1 MDDIDILGFQYDDV
15 SRGGAAYGVST
26 RYRIHTAVFGLVGSG
41 KSSILKLLIL
51 QNIRRNQGFMII
63 DPHGELARDILSVIP
78 ASRHDDVVY
87 INPASLYR
95 FGRVVRINPLEV
107 ENEDERYLVVMTFV
121 NALYNLYK
129 NSWGPR
135 LETILRNAANALV
148 ETRYNSLGNLSGMIT
163 DQDTR
168 RMILEEVSSKN
179 VRHFWSDI
187 YEKQYARD
195 AGSAAYNKID
205 KILTTPAINAMFD
218 TTKSSIRF
226 ADIIE
231 RNRMLIIDL
240 STGASDDVASFV
252 GTILLNMLYVQA
264 KKRLDL
270 RSGDVVRSR
279 PFFVYVD
286 EAHLFSNSTMSEM
299 LRALRKFGVRMT
311 IATQTANAYA
321 RSFADEIPGICQCL
335 VCGRCDRN
343 TSALLSH
350 AMSLNAH
357 TLEHMPNHMFAF
369 YSTEGGAPVT
379 GVVRT
384 RPVPAPS
391 QKTIRWEDVARHSL
405 KMWGEEVSTSRYL
418 PRSGGARTAMTPL
431 ETALLC
437 VVRGNPDVSKADAV
451 SLVSHLGTKREAVSA
466 LIDVLEQDLRYVIRT
481 DTGGYKVSRKAMQ
494 SYFSQ
499 AGWGRRAGGDAH
511 LGVIFAIMNHQMRAG
526 RYCVPDLGR
535 ESRDMADLTIREPAS
550 HITARGNRKIDGHN
564 WSEKTAVALEVETAP
579 SKHISQVVKNY
590 TKNHDAGYR
599 VWFVAFKVADADR
612 IRDALSD
619 VPRRSY
625 HIDTV
630 DAQGVISGDVKPPE
644 APFLLTSYKPLY

>member
-1 MDDIDILGFQYDDV
+1 MDDIDILGFQYDDA

-26 RYRIHTAVFGLVGSG
+26 RYRIHAAVFGLVGSG

-51 QNIRRNQGFMII
+51 QNIQRNQGFMIL

-78 ASRHDDVVY
+78 ASRFDDVVY

-121 NALYNLYK
+121 NALYNLYQS
-129 NSWGPR
+129 SWGPR

-148 ETRYNSLGNLSGMIT
+148 ETKYNSLGNLSGMIT
-163 DQDTR
+163 DSDIR
-168 RMILEEVSSKN
+168 RMILDEVSSKN

-231 RNRMLIIDL
+231 QNRMLIIDL
-240 STGASDDVASFV
+240 STGASDDIASFV

-270 RSGDVVRSR
+270 RSGDMVRSR

-343 TSALLSH
+343 TSSLLAH
-350 AMSLNAH
+350 AMALDGH

-384 RPVPAPS
+384 RPVPAPT
-391 QKTIRWEDVARHSL
+391 QKTHNWEDVARHSL
-405 KMWGEEVSTSRYL
+405 QIWGEEVSTSIYK
-418 PRSGGARTAMTPL
+418 PRSGGARTIMTPL

-437 VVRGNPDVSKADAV
+437 LIRGNLGMSKNDAV
-451 SLVSHLGTKREAVSA
+451 NSVSHLGTKREAASA
-466 LIDVLEQDLRYVIRT
+466 LTDVLEQDLRFVERT
-481 DTGGYKVSRKAMQ
+481 DTGYKVSRKAMQ

-499 AGWGRRAGGDAH
+499 AGWGRRAGGDTH

-526 RYCVPDLGR
+526 RYCVPDLG
-535 ESRDMADLTIREPAS
+535 EKSKDMADLTIREPAS
-550 HITARGNRKIDGHN
+550 YLTTRGNRKIDGHN

-579 SKHISQVVKNY
+579 AKHISQVIKNY
-590 TKNHDAGYR
+590 TKNHDTGYK
-599 VWFVAFKVADADR
+599 VWFVAFNVADAQR
-612 IRDALSD
+612 IQDALAD
-619 VPRRSY
+619 IPQQSY
-625 HIDTV
+625 QIDII
-630 DAQGVISGDVKPPE
+630 DAPAIISGDVKPPE
-644 APFLLTSYKPLY
+644 APFLLTPYKPLY